1 MILVTGAV
9 GKTGR
14 AVTQALAARDSAV
27 RALIHHKNQ
36 TETVLSAGAT
46 ETINGDMADPTTYE
60 RAMTGISAVYFI
72 FPNVNPHELEFAKIA
87 IAAAQMATR
96 GLLRLM
102 C

>member
-1 MILVTGAV
+1 M
-9 GKTGR
+9 
-14 AVTQALAARDSAV
+14 S
-27 RALIHHKNQ
+27 
-36 TETVLSAGAT
+36 
-46 ETINGDMADPTTYE
+46 
-60 RAMTGISAVYFI
+60 GISAVYFI